1 MMSAG
6 NCTSTVPEKGVY
18 GVDLGLRGKRAL
30 VTAASQGL
38 GLAIATEL
46 TREDC
51 EVVISSRRAETLTE
65 VARNMNAALVPETSS
80 VRAVKADLV
89 NEGDIREL
97 VARTAKLLGG
107 IDILVTNAGG
117 PVGGNFDQVTDEDW
131 QRAFDL
137 NMMSVVRLIRETLP
151 YMRRQGGGK
160 ILNISSL
167 YVRQPNVNLIL
178 SNAIRT
184 GTMALLKTLALQV
197 AQENIAVLNFAPG
210 RINTDRV
217 KWLDEQRASREG
229 KTAFEVAKEEAASI
243 PMGRYGEPEEV
254 GRLVTMLLSSANSYM
269 TGQTIMAD
277 GGVISAL

>member
-6 NCTSTVPEKGVY
+6 NCTSTVLEKGVY
-18 GVDLGLRGKRAL
+18 DVDLGLRGKRAL

-46 TREDC
+46 TREGC

-65 VARNMNAALVPETSS
+65 VARNMNAALGPETSS

-229 KTAFEVAKEEAASI
+229 KAIWEVAEEEAASI

-254 GRLVTMLLSSANSYM
+254 GRLVTMLLSSANTYM
-269 TGQTIMAD
+269 TGQTILAD

>member
-1 MMSAG
+1 MSAVIAFHDLTG
-6 NCTSTVPEKGVY
+6 GVCD
-18 GVDLGLRGKRAL
+18 VDLGLKGKRAL

-46 TREDC
+46 AREGC
-51 EVVISSRRAETLTE
+51 EVVISSRRLDKLTE
-65 VARNMNAALVPETSS
+65 VAADVNAALGTETI
-80 VRAVKADLV
+80 VHPVKADV
-89 NEGDIREL
+89 MDSEEIRYL
-97 VARTAKLLGG
+97 VARTTQLLGG
-107 IDILVTNAGG
+107 VDLLVTNAGG
-117 PVGGNFDQVTDEDW
+117 PVAGNFDEVTDEDW

-151 YMRRQGGGK
+151 HMRRQGGGK

-197 AQENIAVLNFAPG
+197 AHENIAVLNFAPG

-217 KWLDEQRASREG
+217 QWLDEQRAVREG
-229 KTAFEVAKEEAASI
+229 KTAMDVAMEEAANI

-269 TGQTIMAD
+269 TGQTILVD
-277 GGVISAL
+277 GGVINAL

>member
-1 MMSAG
+1 M
-6 NCTSTVPEKGVY
+6 
-18 GVDLGLRGKRAL
+18 DLGLRGKRAL

-46 TREDC
+46 TREGC

-65 VARNMNAALVPETSS
+65 VARNMNAALGPETSS

-229 KTAFEVAKEEAASI
+229 KAAFEVAKEEAASI

-269 TGQTIMAD
+269 TGQTILAD

>member
-46 TREDC
+46 TREGC

-65 VARNMNAALVPETSS
+65 VARNMNAALGPETSS

-229 KTAFEVAKEEAASI
+229 KAAFEVAKEEAASI

-269 TGQTIMAD
+269 TGQTILAD